1 MNPKTI
7 NVLYCILDDRFGGP
21 HRQQA
26 GRLVHM
32 ERLEAELVDRSCRPQ
47 PW

>member
-7 NVLYCILDDRFGGP
+7 NVVYCILDDRFGGP

-26 GRLVHM
+26 IHLVNI
-32 ERLEAELVDRSCRPQ
+32 ERLEAELVDRSCRPR
-47 PW
+47 PS